1 MAKKRSKYV
10 AKMRASKKQAPA
22 DDPKAIKLKE
32 IAEQADA
39 TPDVES
45 EIVEDS
51 KATASVKKETPKKV
65 TPKKSAQRKKK
76 KFDIAKKF
84 REVISELKKVDW
96 PPFQSKQQRSGV
108 LQSTSTV
115 LVMVLIFAVVV
126 VAFDS
131 GLLALLNLLTG
142 GTGA

>member
-10 AKMRASKKQAPA
+10 AKIRASQKQAPV
-22 DDPKAIKLKE
+22 DDPKAAKLKE
-32 IAEQADA
+32 IAEQAEAVSEEENTVAENVKA
-39 TPDVES
+39 TP
-45 EIVEDS
+45 
-51 KATASVKKETPKKV
+51 TKKEASKKSA
-65 TPKKSAQRKKK
+65 PKKSVQRKKK

-115 LVMVLIFAVVV
+115 LIMVLIFAVVV

-142 GTGA
+142 GSGA